1 MQTNMFQSFCIINV
15 SLCALS
21 IDLKI
26 VTSTQ
31 DQFDEFVPSCGPLLV
46 LEYLVYKVETLW
58 AKKSSSVGAGIN
70 SH

>member
-1 MQTNMFQSFCIINV
+1 M
-15 SLCALS
+15 
-21 IDLKI
+21 
-26 VTSTQ
+26 TQ

>member
-1 MQTNMFQSFCIINV
+1 MCIDV
-15 SLCALS
+15 
-21 IDLKI
+21 KI
-26 VTSTQ
+26 VNCTHDPQ

>member
-1 MQTNMFQSFCIINV
+1 MCINM
-15 SLCALS
+15 
-21 IDLKI
+21 KI
-26 VTSTQ
+26 VNCTQ